1 MNKDILAGKW
11 KQVKGKVRDW
21 WGDVTDDDVAQINGK
36 FETFVGVLQERYGY
50 TRAQAKAAWNEFV
63 LRYVDGHTVKRQV
76 CPAHPGTLMNGRIS
90 HRGQNQPGWQLHS
103 RCAHRRKARF

>member
-21 WGDVTDDDVAQINGK
+21 WGDVTDDDVTRINGK

-50 TRAQAKAAWNEFV
+50 SREQAEEEIDRFMREYETETPSPTR
-63 LRYVDGHTVKRQV
+63 
-76 CPAHPGTLMNGRIS
+76 
-90 HRGQNQPGWQLHS
+90 
-103 RCAHRRKARF
+103 

>member
-50 TRAQAKAAWNEFV
+50 SREQAEEEIDRFMREYETETPTPTR
-63 LRYVDGHTVKRQV
+63 
-76 CPAHPGTLMNGRIS
+76 
-90 HRGQNQPGWQLHS
+90 
-103 RCAHRRKARF
+103 